1 MRIRSLEVAGFRPLR
16 DVELPLDDLTMLLG
30 PNGSG
35 KSSLLA
41 ALRLFFDPRRPLDE
55 RDIWK
60 GLNRETAD
68 EVSIAVTFNRL
79 TPSAR
84 EAFTDYLDPDD
95 SLRVERH
102 FNEPGPGIYL
112 AHRAAVPDFSTVRNL
127 PKGHRDA
134 YNELVASGRFDGLET
149 ARNKDEAFGRMAAW
163 EAANPGQCERVAEEV
178 AFLRDPA
185 GSPTAVATYLTFLF
199 VGALEQPS
207 VHLDAQGQGAIAAL
221 IREVVDTAALD
232 ERFASIAAEAD
243 SQAREILAA
252 SQPLFDEFEAATAA
266 SLERF
271 AHGFSVR
278 LAWAGD
284 VRTSTAQPRIQATVR
299 RDDGLE
305 TDLEYQGQGIQRSL
319 MYGVLTARVTAEQA
333 EDGRTL
339 LLAIEEPEAFQHP
352 LSARVLA
359 DTLRDLSE
367 RRFQVIHTTHSPDLL
382 GPRTMRGIRLVG
394 RTDDRAATSVEA
406 FDLARFVAR
415 MSEATGNDT
424 FTEESSAARLEA
436 NLERH
441 VLEGLFARACVVV
454 EGAEDEAII
463 RAACQRAGMPL
474 DRAGVAVVQTRGKR
488 SIPLLVAFLTQ
499 AGVPCYPLFDLDRD
513 KDDDSAQN
521 RGAEREL
528 LSLLGEDASTELEGT
543 DVTPGYAC
551 FEHNLGA
558 TVAQELGGQYAD
570 ALQAASED
578 LGFALKQG
586 RKVAPV
592 LRRALESAAEAGLE
606 SDALL
611 RVVDVVGALA
621 TE

>member
-1 MRIRSLEVAGFRPLR
+1 M
-16 DVELPLDDLTMLLG
+16 
-30 PNGSG
+30 
-35 KSSLLA
+35 
-41 ALRLFFDPRRPLDE
+41 
-55 RDIWK
+55 
-60 GLNRETAD
+60 
-68 EVSIAVTFNRL
+68 
-79 TPSAR
+79 
-84 EAFTDYLDPDD
+84 
-95 SLRVERH
+95 ERH
-102 FNEPGPGIYL
+102 FNQPGPGVYL

-134 YNELVASGRFDGLET
+134 YNELVASERFDGLET
-149 ARNKDEAFGRMAAW
+149 ARNKDDALERMVAW
-163 EAANPGQCERVAEEV
+163 ETDHPEHCERVAEEV
-178 AFLRDPA
+178 AFLREPA
-185 GSPTAVATYLTFLF
+185 GNPSAVATYLTFLF
-199 VGALEQPS
+199 VGAFEQPS
-207 VHLDAQGQGAIAAL
+207 VHLDAQGQGAVAAL

-232 ERFASIAAEAD
+232 ERFASIAADAD
-243 SQAREILAA
+243 GQARDVLAA
-252 SQPLFDEFEAATAA
+252 SQPLFDEFEAATAS

-271 AHGFSVR
+271 AQGFSVR
-278 LAWAGD
+278 LAWDGD

-305 TDLEYQGQGIQRSL
+305 TDLEYQGHGLQRAL

-333 EDGRTL
+333 ESGRTL

-359 DTLRDLSE
+359 DTLHELSE
-367 RRFQVIHTTHSPDLL
+367 QRFQVIHTTHSPDLL
-382 GPRTMRGIRLVG
+382 RPRTIRGIRLVG
-394 RTDDRAATSVEA
+394 RTSDRAGTSVEA
-406 FDLARFVAR
+406 FNLAGFVAR
-415 MSEATGNDT
+415 MSQATGNDT

-488 SIPLLVAFLTQ
+488 SIPLMVAFLTQ

-513 KDDDSAQN
+513 KNNEAEQN

-528 LSLLGEDASTELEGT
+528 LVVLGKDATTSLETT
-543 DVTPGYAC
+543 DVTPVYAC

-558 TVAQELGGQYAD
+558 TVTQELGEQYAD
-570 ALQAASED
+570 ALRTASED

-592 LRRALESAAEAGLE
+592 LRRALETASEAGLE
-606 SDALL
+606 SDTLHRL
-611 RVVDVVGALA
+611 VDVVGALSH
-621 TE
+621 T